1 MVTGAYEMI
10 GSSAWSTAAGL
21 VGLLLAA
28 VAFYAALGFELEDA
42 KHSTVLP
49 LLRRGPGEHAMQGE
63 VADQLTG
70 VAREAG
76 VRQQL

>member
-1 MVTGAYEMI
+1 MAVTRI
-10 GSSAWSTAAGL
+10 
-21 VGLLLAA
+21 
-28 VAFYAALGFELEDA
+28 
-42 KHSTVLP
+42 VLP
-49 LLRRGPGEHAMQGE
+49 LLRRGAAQEAMQGE